1 MDRFI
6 LTWSLKNKI
15 DEDELSGLVDY
26 EMDLSEEARSFCCTF
41 CVVGHTK
48 VLKVRQMIE
57 SDWLYLAELS
67 KYPLSKN
74 FIQYEVKSV
83 NETKQLMDRTSPCLH
98 YASLSAK
105 QALPKLKSIP
115 VAARRSLPV
124 LITEQGQLQSI
135 PVS

>member
-15 DEDELSGLVDY
+15 DEDELFGLVDY
-26 EMDLSEEARSFCCTF
+26 EMDLSEEASNFCCTS

-48 VLKVRQMIE
+48 VLEVRQMIE
-57 SDWLYLAELS
+57 SDWLYLVELS

-83 NETKQLMDRTSPCLH
+83 NETKQIMDRTSPCLH